1 MKHLL
6 RALYTEARMST
17 PARTPRRRWTGDYLY
32 LFENLVMKDFCV
44 RYRTMSLGVLWSLI
58 NPLVMM
64 TVLTF
69 IFGRVFGGDR
79 PPLFPVFV
87 LCGLVPYNFFT
98 LAFLSGTLSIVDN
111 APLVKRVPVPR
122 EIVPIVAVLS
132 HVVHLLIQI
141 ALLVGFAL
149 AFGLRPT
156 GAWIWLPVVWVFYIV
171 FICGLSLGASALNVY
186 VRDTRYLVESFNMI
200 LFYLV
205 PIFYSFDIIP
215 AKYTAIYQF
224 NPVAAMV
231 LATRNILL
239 DGKAPPTSLIL
250 NLMLAAAFT
259 VGLGALIFSK
269 LKLRFY
275 EHI

>member
-1 MKHLL
+1 
-6 RALYTEARMST
+6 MST
-17 PARTPRRRWTGDYLY
+17 PARRPRRRWTGDYLY
-32 LFENLVMKDFCV
+32 LFENLILKDFRV

-64 TVLTF
+64 GVLTF

-111 APLVKRVPVPR
+111 AALVKRVPVPR
-122 EIVPIVAVLS
+122 EIVPVVAVLS

-141 ALLVGFAL
+141 ALLIVFAL
-149 AFGLRPT
+149 AFGLRPSE
-156 GAWIWLPVVWVFYIV
+156 AWLWLPVVWIFYII

-205 PIFYSFDIIP
+205 PIFYSFSIIP
-215 AKYTAIYQF
+215 ARYARIYQF

-231 LATRNILL
+231 LSWRPA
-239 DGKAPPTSLIL
+239 
-250 NLMLAAAFT
+250 
-259 VGLGALIFSK
+259 IFCSTAK
-269 LKLRFY
+269 PLPLRSFR
-275 EHI
+275 I